1 MVEAG
6 EGGGKHYSACKWPE
20 TGARRGRAQ
29 GHRRAAQS
37 ALGGEGVCASGEGI
51 AAPIKRSAGRS
62 IREGQG
68 EDDRAASVRRRAGRT
83 YSSAAFDG
91 LGTRAAW
98 GRSDLGERASSG
110 MCARPSR

>member
-1 MVEAG
+1 VEGSTTRLANGPKPELVAAG
-6 EGGGKHYSACKWPE
+6 RKDTGG
-20 TGARRGRAQ
+20 RRS
-29 GHRRAAQS
+29 RRWE
-37 ALGGEGVCASGEGI
+37 GEGVCASGEGI

-110 MCARPSR
+110 VCARPSR